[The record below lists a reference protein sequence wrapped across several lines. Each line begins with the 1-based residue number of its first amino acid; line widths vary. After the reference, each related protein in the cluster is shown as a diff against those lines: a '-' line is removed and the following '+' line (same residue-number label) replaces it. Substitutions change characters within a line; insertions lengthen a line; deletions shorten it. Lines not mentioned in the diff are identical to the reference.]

1 MNDRSP
7 LTPPRPGSSPILTP
21 EGIICGTDG
30 KYRWV
35 TQSLRGRACTL
46 FTMDEHTVSR
56 RQVKGRASK
65 DEVVHAFAVWVGG
78 QSQPALRFH
87 PPKSFDLS
95 AVRHITVHRAR
106 GLILLRRGWSRF
118 VLPVSPEQLDP
129 VLDFLRLHCPQT
141 TIQ

>member
-35 TQSLRGRACTL
+35 TQPFRSSACTL
-46 FTMDEHTVSR
+46 FTMDEHAVSR
-56 RQVKGRASK
+56 RRVKGRAGK
-65 DEVVHAFAVWVGG
+65 DEVVHAFTVWVGG
-78 QSQPALRFH
+78 QSQPALRFY
-87 PPKSFDLS
+87 PPKSFDLG

-118 VLPVSPEQLDP
+118 VLSVSPEQLDP
-129 VLDFLRLHCPQT
+129 VLDFLRLHCPPI